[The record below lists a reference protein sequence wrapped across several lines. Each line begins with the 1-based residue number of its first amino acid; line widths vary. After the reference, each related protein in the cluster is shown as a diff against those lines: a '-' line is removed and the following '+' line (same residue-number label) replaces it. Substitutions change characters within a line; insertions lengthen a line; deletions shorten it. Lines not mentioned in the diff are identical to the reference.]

1 MRRYVI
7 IIITIVLLGCEQED
21 ELNKRSSVIWQPD
34 PRAFISDSKI
44 QLKWF
49 NAIIHNLILFPYE
62 IVNPDKFE
70 IYIAE
75 GNLNVFRK
83 LVELHNDG
91 KYTYTIDNLENGKT
105 YFFYVVS
112 KKFGYYPL
120 TSDTIMAIPNE
131 ETSFEDVLTSEYP
144 HTIVSVSNAV
154 KINKIA
160 YVDKYYS
167 WNGGENCC
175 MVVSILISNTDGS
188 DKELLEINGFE
199 PSWSPDNNKIVY
211 RSENGEINR
220 GSGMPSQIAL
230 FDYNTKA
237 ITKLTDDTVYNYAPV
252 FSPNGELV
260 LYQSTKN
267 GPDTYSTNIWLMN
280 ASTHEATQITD
291 IANTTLTNA
300 GRPDWIDNENF
311 LFPGVG
317 PENKSRIYESSIL
330 TKDIKLKIDSRW
342 NDYCPSISPDKN
354 KIAFISDR
362 SGTNQ
367 IWIFT
372 IGNKTLRQLAG
383 FSIDDYL
390 DENWNKIEW
399 IDNLT
404 IQFTLEDNKY
414 IKQQIE

>member
-1 MRRYVI
+1 
-7 IIITIVLLGCEQED
+7 
-21 ELNKRSSVIWQPD
+21 
-34 PRAFISDSKI
+34 
-44 QLKWF
+44 
-49 NAIIHNLILFPYE
+49 
-62 IVNPDKFE
+62 
-70 IYIAE
+70 
-75 GNLNVFRK
+75 
-83 LVELHNDG
+83 
-91 KYTYTIDNLENGKT
+91 
-105 YFFYVVS
+105 
-112 KKFGYYPL
+112 
-120 TSDTIMAIPNE
+120 
-131 ETSFEDVLTSEYP
+131 
-144 HTIVSVSNAV
+144 
-154 KINKIA
+154 
-160 YVDKYYS
+160 
-167 WNGGENCC
+167 
-175 MVVSILISNTDGS
+175 
-188 DKELLEINGFE
+188 
-199 PSWSPDNNKIVY
+199 
-211 RSENGEINR
+211 
-220 GSGMPSQIAL
+220 
-230 FDYNTKA
+230 
-237 ITKLTDDTVYNYAPV
+237 
-252 FSPNGELV
+252 
-260 LYQSTKN
+260 
-267 GPDTYSTNIWLMN
+267 MN
-280 ASTHEATQITD
+280 ASTHEATQITN